1 MLQITAKEGNIR
13 AKLESEY
20 SYKIRH
26 LNKTNKYLRM
36 KVAHQSNLIKKMG
49 NMAISQE

>member
-1 MLQITAKEGNIR
+1 MSQISAKEANIK

-36 KVAHQSNLIKKMG
+36 KLAHQSNLIKKMG
-49 NMAISQE
+49 NM